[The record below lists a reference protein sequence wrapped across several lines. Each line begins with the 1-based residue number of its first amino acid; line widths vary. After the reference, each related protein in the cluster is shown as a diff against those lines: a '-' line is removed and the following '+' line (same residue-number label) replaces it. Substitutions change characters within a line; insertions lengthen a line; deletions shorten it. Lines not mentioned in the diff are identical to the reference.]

1 MKDLLLDFFHVMQV
15 FDWAAVNHGPL
26 GANNEVAIDATL
38 ARWLLAGWLPSS
50 CARRRTTT
58 TTTGRVVLLLLLVD
72 DKCHFLT
79 FGHGEIGRER
89 ENESTVTGTGLSSSL
104 STLFLYFSAGE

>member
-1 MKDLLLDFFHVMQV
+1 MKDLLLDFFQVMQV

-50 CARRRTTT
+50 
-58 TTTGRVVLLLLLVD
+58 
-72 DKCHFLT
+72 
-79 FGHGEIGRER
+79 
-89 ENESTVTGTGLSSSL
+89 
-104 STLFLYFSAGE
+104 